1 MDMIATGTDVRPLE
15 CLLFMRDV
23 RSKNYFEQMK
33 GRGTRTYGEEDL
45 KKVTPSATGRK
56 THFVIVDAVG
66 VCKSVKTSIRSF
78 EGKPSVPLKDLLQ
91 GASLKQLDEE
101 SASSLAGRLIR
112 LNFELSDA
120 EKARVESLTHAVPL
134 NQIAGGLLQAIDPD
148 KVNEKTDEIKAA
160 HPELTPEEAEKK
172 ARKELM
178 KAACVPF
185 NGALSNCILDIRR
198 EHDQILDNE
207 HVDSVTSSG
216 WNRDVTIDAQKTLE
230 TFKAFLEKHRTDI
243 VALQIYYDQ
252 PYRRRD
258 LTLSIV
264 KDLVQRL
271 ESDESHLTV
280 SKVWNACYQ
289 LGKTKV
295 STIDRKESALIA
307 LVRYVLEIDKKLVP
321 LSETVK
327 RNFQSWTMSY
337 NSRHTG
343 TMLTSDPMEIL
354 HMVRDHI
361 ATSFHIA
368 PDDFEFTPF
377 NEKGGYH
384 RFRELFGSESQ
395 SILDQLNEA
404 LAA

>member
-1 MDMIATGTDVRPLE
+1 MAANDYSHRQKKDV
-15 CLLFMRDV
+15 FID
-23 RSKNYFEQMK
+23 NDNQ
-33 GRGTRTYGEEDL
+33 
-45 KKVTPSATGRK
+45 
-56 THFVIVDAVG
+56 DAPQSG
-66 VCKSVKTSIRSF
+66 Q
-78 EGKPSVPLKDLLQ
+78 PQ
-91 GASLKQLDEE
+91 HN
-101 SASSLAGRLIR
+101 ASS
-112 LNFELSDA
+112 D
-120 EKARVESLTHAVPL
+120 
-134 NQIAGGLLQAIDPD
+134 ID
-148 KVNEKTDEIKAA
+148 
-160 HPELTPEEAEKK
+160 
-172 ARKELM
+172 
-178 KAACVPF
+178 
-185 NGALSNCILDIRR
+185 
-198 EHDQILDNE
+198 
-207 HVDSVTSSG
+207 
-216 WNRDVTIDAQKTLE
+216 IDGII
-230 TFKAFLEKHRTDI
+230 EKHRTDI

-271 ESDESHLTV
+271 ESDGSHLTV

-295 STIDRKESALIA
+295 ATIDRKESALIA

-337 NSRHTG
+337 NRQHTG
-343 TMLTSDPMEIL
+343 AMLTSDQMEIL

-384 RFRELFGSESQ
+384 RFRELFGNESQ

-404 LAA
+404 FAA